1 MVVLDL
7 EWNQGYGKHELEEI
21 IQIGAVQLTE
31 PGGTITNTFNAYIR
45 PTLYKTLSVGARHLP
60 DLSLSLSSEAE
71 FSTAYRDFAEWCGGE
86 TVFAAWG
93 HQDISV
99 LQKNA
104 AYRDAEPFTVGECI
118 DLQAAFGRTV
128 GVDRHLSLETAVTY
142 CGIPETFSF
151 HNALNDA
158 MYAALVGGYV
168 DPNALHEVPAPQKR
182 KNRRSQKLHAVPK
195 KSGGRKIQFAVTAAE
210 KLPEP
215 TALTFQRKTQAL
227 NNLKLRSISCPE
239 CGEKYALSHWY
250 TLDRATYYGT
260 ICCPEHGAFLCRL
273 VLMDEAGR
281 WRAERTFL
289 PYAEEHIAA
298 FEEARRA
305 EVYCCRR
312 TCKQKKKRRWFA
324 YNHPGK

>member
-1 MVVLDL
+1 M
-7 EWNQGYGKHELEEI
+7 
-21 IQIGAVQLTE
+21 
-31 PGGTITNTFNAYIR
+31 
-45 PTLYKTLSVGARHLP
+45 
-60 DLSLSLSSEAE
+60 
-71 FSTAYRDFAEWCGGE
+71 
-86 TVFAAWG
+86 
-93 HQDISV
+93 
-99 LQKNA
+99 
-104 AYRDAEPFTVGECI
+104 DA
-118 DLQAAFGRTV
+118 
-128 GVDRHLSLETAVTY
+128 DRHLSLETAVTY

-158 MYAALVGGYV
+158 MYAALVSGYV
-168 DPNALHEVPAPQKR
+168 DANALHEVPSLKKR
-182 KNRRSQKLHAVPK
+182 KNSKRQKLHAVPK
-195 KSGGRKIQFAVTAAE
+195 KSGGRRICFASTAAE

-250 TLDRATYYGT
+250 TFDRTTYHGA

-273 VLMDEAGR
+273 VLMDEVGK

-289 PYAEEHIAA
+289 PSEEEHIAA
-298 FEEARRA
+298 FEEARKA

-324 YNHPGK
+324 YNHPGE